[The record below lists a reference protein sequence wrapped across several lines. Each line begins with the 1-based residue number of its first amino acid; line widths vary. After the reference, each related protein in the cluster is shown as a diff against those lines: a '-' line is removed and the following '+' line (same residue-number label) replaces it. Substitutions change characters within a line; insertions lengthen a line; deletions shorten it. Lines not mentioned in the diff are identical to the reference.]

1 MKTLITYPQTPNEK
15 NSAIEISIRSD
26 VPVPVNSHKKFGC
39 SPVTTTCYR
48 CNQVILSK
56 VRYSAGLLT
65 WILFVVCLF
74 TGCWLGCCLIPFCLK
89 TCSDCDHYCPHCQ
102 SHLANCRRL

>member
-74 TGCWLGCCLIPFCLK
+74 TGKRYFYTQGYMLAWLLFDPVLFENL
-89 TCSDCDHYCPHCQ
+89 
-102 SHLANCRRL
+102 